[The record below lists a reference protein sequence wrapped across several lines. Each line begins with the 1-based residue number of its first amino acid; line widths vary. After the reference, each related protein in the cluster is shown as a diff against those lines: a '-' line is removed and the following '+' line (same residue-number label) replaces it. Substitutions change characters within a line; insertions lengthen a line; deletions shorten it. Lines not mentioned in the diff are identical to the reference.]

1 MTLPI
6 QGISFPI
13 DIIVRGLD
21 KARSDIA
28 SVQASADRAGGM
40 NFNTPTGRGGGKST
54 SSTVS
59 PNMWDLQ
66 GGSGAMSQRSLN
78 VEGPNPTYAQA
89 NMRATLLGNATAGR
103 LAEQASIYQA
113 AKERHETFV
122 RTGMNPGDVFTSRYG
137 IKPGASGREGDGYV
151 SAGDRVPLEANGA
164 SYAGTGYGKG
174 GKRPGETIDP
184 VSEMMTNMAAQ
195 RIAGGGSPTGHNQSG
210 SYESQDIGGLRSSIL
225 DGNKGEM
232 SGDKDAGKAAPW
244 YQKKMQIRNLLRY
257 TLGGIVTDIFALEL
271 GNEANYKKAI
281 TLAGM
286 DQHAQ
291 AGAELGRF
299 TGGLR
304 AVPILGPAL
313 TGLAS
318 PLTSQIETQLE
329 LSQRQNTTT
338 DLTFGHS
345 MESAMLGQRTVSMRQ
360 GSGSYEQRLGGIRT
374 RRQEAMTTQMAKQ
387 HEEEKAFD
395 ADHSLTTSA
404 WSVNQDFMDFVF
416 GGTAIGD
423 IKRHTASDKQY
434 EVNQEREAKNHDLA
448 KQLATV
454 RDSSSEE
461 ETQLGREYALQ
472 IGMSRAG
479 TAEAELTAG
488 KKPLSGRL
496 ARLFGEEQATLAN
509 YNSGGRGA
517 ESKEIEL
524 DSLKRSIAEVTMV
537 FNDAR
542 DKLLFGKTIDF
553 NPAMESADK
562 FQSPYSMELVAVMQE
577 AVTHLASIRADT
589 SDVKNGNPR

>member
-151 SAGDRVPLEANGA
+151 SAGDRVPLGANGASYAGTGYGKGGKRPGETIDPVSEMMTNMASQRIAGGGSPTGRNQSGVRTGMNPGDVFTSRYGIKPGASGREGDGYVSAGDRVPLEANGA

-184 VSEMMTNMAAQ
+184 VSEMMTNMASQ

-304 AVPILGPAL
+304 A
-313 TGLAS
+313 
-318 PLTSQIETQLE
+318 
-329 LSQRQNTTT
+329 
-338 DLTFGHS
+338 
-345 MESAMLGQRTVSMRQ
+345 
-360 GSGSYEQRLGGIRT
+360 
-374 RRQEAMTTQMAKQ
+374 
-387 HEEEKAFD
+387 
-395 ADHSLTTSA
+395 
-404 WSVNQDFMDFVF
+404 
-416 GGTAIGD
+416 
-423 IKRHTASDKQY
+423 
-434 EVNQEREAKNHDLA
+434 
-448 KQLATV
+448 
-454 RDSSSEE
+454 
-461 ETQLGREYALQ
+461 
-472 IGMSRAG
+472 
-479 TAEAELTAG
+479 
-488 KKPLSGRL
+488 
-496 ARLFGEEQATLAN
+496 
-509 YNSGGRGA
+509 
-517 ESKEIEL
+517 
-524 DSLKRSIAEVTMV
+524 
-537 FNDAR
+537 
-542 DKLLFGKTIDF
+542 
-553 NPAMESADK
+553 
-562 FQSPYSMELVAVMQE
+562 
-577 AVTHLASIRADT
+577 
-589 SDVKNGNPR
+589 

>member
-184 VSEMMTNMAAQ
+184 VSEMMTNMASQRIAGGGSPTGRNQSGVRTGMNPGDVFTSRYGIKPGASGREGDGYVSAGDRVPLEANGASYAGTGYGKGGKRPGETIDPVSEMMTNMASQRIAGGGSPTGRNQSGVRTGMNPGDVFTSRYGIKPGASGREGDGYVSAGDRVPLEANGASYAGTGYGKGGKRPGETIDPVSEMMTNMAAQ

-244 YQKKMQIRNLLRY
+244 YQKKMQVRNLLRY

-387 HEEEKAFD
+387 HEEEKAVD
-395 ADHSLTTSA
+395 AGHSLT
-404 WSVNQDFMDFVF
+404 
-416 GGTAIGD
+416 
-423 IKRHTASDKQY
+423 
-434 EVNQEREAKNHDLA
+434 
-448 KQLATV
+448 
-454 RDSSSEE
+454 
-461 ETQLGREYALQ
+461 
-472 IGMSRAG
+472 
-479 TAEAELTAG
+479 
-488 KKPLSGRL
+488 P
-496 ARLFGEEQATLAN
+496 
-509 YNSGGRGA
+509 
-517 ESKEIEL
+517 
-524 DSLKRSIAEVTMV
+524 
-537 FNDAR
+537 
-542 DKLLFGKTIDF
+542 
-553 NPAMESADK
+553 
-562 FQSPYSMELVAVMQE
+562 
-577 AVTHLASIRADT
+577 
-589 SDVKNGNPR
+589 